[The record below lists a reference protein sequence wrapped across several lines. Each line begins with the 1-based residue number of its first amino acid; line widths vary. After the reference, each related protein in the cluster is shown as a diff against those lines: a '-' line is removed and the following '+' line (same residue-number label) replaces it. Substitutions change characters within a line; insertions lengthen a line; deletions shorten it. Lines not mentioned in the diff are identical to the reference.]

1 MSARAVVQDDWMRN
15 GIKVAVV
22 LRSSDHDHDVIHW
35 GAEVRR
41 EPNTPAAEQD
51 DSAWLRLDED
61 AGRALYEALARHY
74 GGISV
79 DAASLRKDYDAERKR
94 VDTFISHLTKAAT
107 S

>member
-1 MSARAVVQDDWMRN
+1 MSARAYVQDDWVRD
-15 GIKVAVV
+15 GIKLGLV
-22 LRSSDHDHDVIHW
+22 LRSREDSADVMQW
-35 GAEVRR
+35 GFVTVTSVEDNGAEPG
-41 EPNTPAAEQD
+41 ED
-51 DSAWLRLDED
+51 FWLHLPQD

-94 VDTFISHLTKAAT
+94 VDTFIAHLTAVT